1 MNAAMQAT
9 TFSLKMDKNT
19 KSAFGELCGSIGIS
33 MSAAINAF
41 IRQAIRQ
48 QRMNFSVL
56 DENGFSPAEAAELKR
71 RAREVKFGRTTRH
84 SLIEG

>member
-1 MNAAMQAT
+1 
-9 TFSLKMDKNT
+9 
-19 KSAFGELCGSIGIS
+19 

-48 QRMNFSVL
+48 QRMDFSVL

-71 RAREVKFGRTTRH
+71 RANEVKLGKATRH
-84 SLIEG
+84 SLIEV